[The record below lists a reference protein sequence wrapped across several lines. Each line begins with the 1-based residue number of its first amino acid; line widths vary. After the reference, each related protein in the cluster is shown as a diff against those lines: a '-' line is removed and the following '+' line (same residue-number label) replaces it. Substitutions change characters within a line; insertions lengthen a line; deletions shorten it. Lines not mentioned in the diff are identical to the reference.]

1 METLFLEDL
10 GITSK
15 ESAIYLVLLKSGKS
29 LAGAISQKSGIHRRT
44 VYDALERLI
53 EKGLVTYIIEDN
65 KKYFLPTDPNRLVNF
80 LKEKEQNIQSILPT
94 LSALYASK
102 EEKEKAE
109 VYRGKAAMMS
119 LLDQHIQD
127 KKTIHILASMS
138 GATNVL
144 KYYWPGYS
152 KAKAKAGVVTKVI
165 YVDKMRSKIP
175 NVNKLTKVRY
185 LPKGYDSDLT
195 IVTWGNK
202 VALQL
207 WHPDNPLAVLIRSE
221 RAAKGFMFL
230 FNLMWGIA
238 KE

>member
-1 METLFLEDL
+1 MPYV
-10 GITSK
+10 S
-15 ESAIYLVLLKSGKS
+15 SG
-29 LAGAISQKSGIHRRT
+29 
-44 VYDALERLI
+44 
-53 EKGLVTYIIEDN
+53 N
-65 KKYFLPTDPNRLVNF
+65 NF
-80 LKEKEQNIQSILPT
+80 LLQGVVYNLGDIIPEEVMLKIPGYITEIFLKKMQIMQVDEVKAAQMQLDRI
-94 LSALYASK
+94 
-102 EEKEKAE
+102 EKEKAE

-127 KKTIHILASMS
+127 KKTVHILASMS

-144 KYYWPGYS
+144 KHYWPGYS
-152 KAKAKAGVVTKVI
+152 RAKAKAGVVTKVI
-165 YVDKMRSKIP
+165 YVDKMRGKIP

-207 WHPDNPLAVLIRSE
+207 WHPDNPLSVLIRSE
-221 RAAKGFMFL
+221 RAANGFMFL
-230 FNLMWGIA
+230 FNLMWELA